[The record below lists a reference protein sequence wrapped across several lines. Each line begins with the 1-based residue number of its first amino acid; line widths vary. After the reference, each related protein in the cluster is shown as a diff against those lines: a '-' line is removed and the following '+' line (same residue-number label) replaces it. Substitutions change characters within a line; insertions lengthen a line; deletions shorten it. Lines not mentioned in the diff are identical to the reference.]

1 MVVTMEDKVMV
12 VEPMELVE
20 PGALQALGSML
31 LEELC
36 HVTLAETV
44 GEVAEK
50 QCNRDHR
57 KSKHLVGF
65 IISRNSS

>member
-1 MVVTMEDKVMV
+1 MVVTVEDKVMV

-50 QCNRDHR
+50 
-57 KSKHLVGF
+57 
-65 IISRNSS
+65 